1 MISMVNH
8 SINYMQSLN
17 CLIALGHPETRPV
30 TSAMPFAEEEEEQ
43 EIYQEDTWQVRF
55 NPPLET
61 PVRHSHSAF
70 DVPG

>member
-1 MISMVNH
+1 
-8 SINYMQSLN
+8 
-17 CLIALGHPETRPV
+17 
-30 TSAMPFAEEEEEQ
+30 MPFAEEEEEQ